1 MGNYRLICMITR
13 YPFETLVIGFVLD
26 CVFIP
31 NLDFVFEDENDH
43 GFSLAV

>member
-13 YPFETLVIGFVLD
+13 YLFETLVIGFVLD
-26 CVFIP
+26 CVFIL
-31 NLDFVFEDENDH
+31 NSDFVFEDDIGH